1 MLVGHGGRCAVED
14 GVIEPEDSGD
24 DEMADKVVSGACGV
38 GCAVLVMGLI
48 VLWVAAIHAIRVML

>member
-1 MLVGHGGRCAVED
+1 M
-14 GVIEPEDSGD
+14 IEPEDSGD